1 VDGTRRIVNSYLLG
15 EEQAMKTFI
24 RIILVLILMLG
35 FAVLSDAGL
44 AHAKAKYKITFGHVE
59 PIHSST
65 HEAALSFKEIVEEE
79 SGGEIEVFIH
89 PSSELG
95 SGPDQGQM
103 TQTGAIQVAILP
115 GAHIGG
121 IFPEIQALEIPFLLP
136 QDIDK
141 AAEVLNG
148 PAGQKLMSYMEKVN
162 LKGLVI
168 YPLSFKQ
175 FTSNKPIRRPDDFKG
190 LKWRTMA
197 APIIMESYK
206 LLGASPVSI
215 NYHELYTALQL
226 GTAEGEENPFW
237 SIGEM
242 KFYEV
247 QKYITLSNHAAFI
260 STMIVNK
267 KWFEGLRA
275 DIQGIITKA
284 AKATIPVAIESDK
297 KIDHEWYE
305 RIKKDPGTTI
315 IELTPE
321 SVHAF
326 KEKLRPLRDVY
337 IKMVGESGRE
347 VIKAF
352 DAALPK

>member
-1 VDGTRRIVNSYLLG
+1 
-15 EEQAMKTFI
+15 MKTFI
-24 RIILVLILMLG
+24 RILFAFTLMLG
-35 FAVLSDAGL
+35 FTMILDADL
-44 AHAKAKYKITFGHVE
+44 AQAKAKYKITFGHVE

-65 HEAALSFKEIVEEE
+65 HEAALAFKRIVEKE
-79 SGGEIEVFIH
+79 SNGDVEVLIH
-89 PSSELG
+89 PASELG
-95 SGPDQGQM
+95 PGPDQGQM

-121 IFPEIQALEIPFLLP
+121 IFPEIQVLEIPFLLP
-136 QDIDK
+136 QDIKK
-141 AAEVLNG
+141 AAKVLNG
-148 PAGQKLMSYMEKVN
+148 PAGQKLMSYTGKIG
-162 LKGLVI
+162 LKGLAI

-175 FTSNKPIRRPDDFKG
+175 FTSNKAIHHPDDFKG

-226 GTAEGEENPFW
+226 NTVDGEENPFW

-247 QKYITLSNHAAFI
+247 QKYIIRSNHAAFVSIMI
-260 STMIVNK
+260 SNK
-267 KWFEGLRA
+267 KWFEGLPA

-284 AKATIPVAIESDK
+284 AQATVAVALESDE
-297 KIDHEWYE
+297 KIDREWYE
-305 RIKKDPGTTI
+305 KIKKDPGTTI

-321 SVHAF
+321 SVQAF
-326 KEKLRPLRDVY
+326 KDKLRPVRDVY
-337 IKMVGESGRE
+337 VKMVGESGKE
-347 VIKAF
+347 VLAAF
-352 DAALPK
+352 DAAN

>member
-1 VDGTRRIVNSYLLG
+1 
-15 EEQAMKTFI
+15 MKIFV
-24 RIILVLILMLG
+24 RVALVFILMLG
-35 FAVLSDAGL
+35 FSMVNDAGL
-44 AHAKAKYKITFGHVE
+44 AHAKAKYRITFGHVE

-65 HEAALSFKEIVEEE
+65 HEAALKFKEIVEQQAK
-79 SGGEIEVFIH
+79 GEIEVFIH

-148 PAGQKLMSYMEKVN
+148 PAGQKLMSYMEKID

-175 FTSNKPIRRPDDFKG
+175 FTSNKAIRSPDDFKG

-197 APIIMESYK
+197 APIIVESYK

-260 STMIVNK
+260 STMIANK
-267 KWFEGLRA
+267 KWFDGLPA
-275 DIQGIITKA
+275 NIQSIIAKA
-284 AKATIPVAIESDK
+284 AKATISVAVESDK

-305 RIKKDPGTTI
+305 KIKKDPGTTI

-321 SVHAF
+321 SVQAF
-326 KEKLRPLRDVY
+326 KEKLKPLRNIY
-337 IKMVGESGRE
+337 MKMVGQTGRE
-347 VIKAF
+347 VIEAF
-352 DAALPK
+352 DAALAK

>member
-1 VDGTRRIVNSYLLG
+1 
-15 EEQAMKTFI
+15 MKTFI
-24 RIILVLILMLG
+24 RIALILILIPG
-35 FAVLSDAGL
+35 FSVVSDASL
-44 AHAKAKYKITFGHVE
+44 AHAKSKYRITFGHVE

-65 HEAALSFKEIVEEE
+65 HEAALKFKEIVEEE
-79 SGGEIEVFIH
+79 SRGEIEVFIH

-148 PAGQKLMSYMEKVN
+148 PAGQKLMSYMEKID
-162 LKGLVI
+162 LKGLAI

-175 FTSNKPIRRPDDFKG
+175 FTSNKAIRKPDDFKG

-197 APIIMESYK
+197 APIIIESYK

-226 GTAEGEENPFW
+226 GTVEGEENPFW

-247 QKYITLSNHAAFI
+247 QKYITLSNHAAFVSI
-260 STMIVNK
+260 MITNK
-267 KWFEGLRA
+267 KWLEGLHA
-275 DIQGIITKA
+275 NIQRIITKA
-284 AKATIPVAIESDK
+284 AKATVPVAVESDK
-297 KIDHEWYE
+297 RIDHEWYE
-305 RIKKDPGTTI
+305 KIKKDPGTTI
-315 IELTPE
+315 IELAPK
-321 SVHAF
+321 SVQAF
-326 KEKLRPLRDVY
+326 KEKLKPLRDIY
-337 IKMVGESGRE
+337 IKMVGENGRE

-352 DAALPK
+352 DAALAR